1 MKSSSGSG
9 FNCLDP
15 PVVASTLLKSSEWG
29 ELVAELQQT
38 PGGGPAIF
46 SLAQRSLEA
55 AILWKVGNIT
65 STMQVL
71 TEALKTVT
79 WEKLHTGAWYQV
91 QRVWRDVYALACIL
105 AASLLHQPDLQAAL
119 VQLDMALLM
128 GGNAFRGYI
137 HPMVDSLVSS
147 THSTQPQG
155 APWALDL
162 KLGFPPIHPI
172 PLPPASLETTEHL
185 VTVKNVSNLSLMHF
199 AASYMGKL
207 PVVIQQA
214 LEGWPALDR
223 WPNMQYLLS
232 VAGLR
237 TVPVEIGKHY
247 LASEWRQRLMLF
259 SDFLQLMCCDNNDKS
274 KNNNGE
280 NNNSNGEQV
289 HYLAQHDL
297 LRQIPALAK
306 DVSTPEYCV
315 ALSSRIPSVNCWF
328 GPAGTITPLHT
339 DRYHNFLCQVVGRK
353 YVRLY
358 ANDQKLSLY
367 PFKGDVMTENA
378 SMVDLD
384 NLDPASFPLFPST
397 PFLEHV
403 LEPGD
408 MLYIPPLW
416 WHYVKSLSSSASVSF
431 WWESEEG
438 KEQN

>member
-15 PVVASTLLKSSEWG
+15 PVVASALLKSSEWG
-29 ELVAELQQT
+29 ELVTELQQT

-55 AILWKVGNIT
+55 AVLWKVGNIY
-65 STMQVL
+65 SSMQVL
-71 TEALKTVT
+71 IEALKTVT

-105 AASLLHQPDLQAAL
+105 SASLLHQTDLQAAL

-128 GGNAFRGYI
+128 GGNALRGYI

-155 APWALDL
+155 APGAVDL
-162 KLGFPPIHPI
+162 KLGLPPIHPI
-172 PLPPASLETTEHL
+172 PLPPASLEMSEQL
-185 VTVKNVSNLSLMHF
+185 VTITNVSNLSLMHF
-199 AASYMGKL
+199 AASYMGKV
-207 PVVIQQA
+207 PVVIRQA
-214 LEGWPALDR
+214 LEDWPALDR
-223 WPNMQYLLS
+223 WPNAQYLLS

-247 LASEWRQRLMLF
+247 LASEWRQKLMLF
-259 SDFLQLMCCDNNDKS
+259 SDFLQLVCSDN
-274 KNNNGE
+274 
-280 NNNSNGEQV
+280 NGEQV

-315 ALSSRIPSVNCWF
+315 ALSSRIQSVNCWF

-358 ANDQKLSLY
+358 SNDQKLSLY
-367 PFKGDVMTENA
+367 PFKGDVMTQNA
-378 SMVDLD
+378 SMVELD
-384 NLDPASFPLFPST
+384 NPDPVSFPLFASA
-397 PFLEHV
+397 PFLEYV

-408 MLYIPPLW
+408 VLYIPPLW

-431 WWESEEG
+431 WWESEMGE
-438 KEQN
+438 EQN